1 MSTFC
6 PNLSNKQ
13 VKQDFNQLIDMVGE
27 NIAYYLWNKYEGD
40 MSQALGRAQ
49 DIQSQMNIRSF
60 ELKPGMIIFG
70 HPGIGKTYAIEHAL
84 HKGKFIDWDVEFN
97 EKRDKWI
104 EEHSGTKK
112 GTPEYK
118 KARNKYMIHPEE
130 HPEYME
136 FITQEWNRVKNKTK
150 QEGKILFASPH
161 NLLKS
166 FTSDFDLIINLDQSD
181 FVQRNMQRGGDQE
194 SSLLWKQGIDETISN
209 VSGIRTITLKQGEYL
224 SDFLNKHSSQQSIR
238 RRKNFTAAE
247 FAASSRLSSLLRELF
262 PEISVEYVD
271 GIEGGHVGKAEYEA
285 LKILVDMFE
294 STSDTEPHE
303 YAHFYIEMF
312 KNSELVQNG
321 IKEFGSKEKLV
332 QAVGVR
338 AIEMDG
344 KARNWWQKFK
354 DFIKKLLNKNKYAK
368 EALLAEL
375 TDAFLTRSDIGE
387 GVSIY
392 DLLGVDYQS
401 TPDISTVQALLQQKA
416 ASIMYSSSEHS
427 YVDRATG
434 KAMRSVSKW
443 LEALKYSTYDA
454 DSADSIQ
461 KEINDDAREGGSRIH
476 AVMES
481 LWLGTFKESDYLQY
495 FSSSALKDMQKIHE
509 QLNAQY
515 EFVAAEAMLSDVK
528 HNVAGTADLIVRERS
543 TGKYVLLDYK
553 SKMFAYNNTKLNKK
567 GNKLRGFL
575 FATSKEY
582 TTLPIRDKYDAQLS
596 AYRKM
601 LNDMGIP
608 VEEHGIIPLVYAVN
622 GNKVTKMMI
631 SDNFGGEKSV
641 YNKNLKERHFAS
653 LKTPEN
659 IHHDIYYGIFQ
670 EKSDDEKD
678 EIRQKMIKDLR
689 DSFEKVI
696 KHLTIQKDI
705 LKARGRRTASSQVG
719 YLLDQFEDI
728 QELEALFKYTK
739 HGIDQLEAIS
749 KNLKRLI
756 SLGKNATW
764 DMSTLQ
770 EYKDVAT
777 SYQVVGEISADI
789 ERYSSLLDSKTVSS
803 MRSFCNQLQNLQ
815 TYIISEC
822 NNKLAEMYMEDAKR
836 YVKNI
841 EMDYRDEYE
850 KEFKEKNP
858 KQNSETQSQY
868 NARKQAYID
877 KKVED
882 NRDEIEAATK
892 KFLTEQ
898 ADVANAGFEVTG
910 VFAMVNSALESP
922 DPFVQYSMMK
932 YWEVIR
938 DRDRKYLEFQAKLQK
953 ILKEYRKK
961 YGYSNFQ
968 NDKNYFEDFVEVTD
982 QGCYLVNPWSASF
995 IDARDKAF
1003 TEIRESDK
1011 SSIEKEIAR
1020 LEWMDKNF
1028 PISDKQSYDN
1038 EFKTA
1043 LDVYFQNKD
1052 KDESLKKQ
1060 WDALEKN
1067 NKLEPTKQSTLW
1079 QLLGKKEITGT
1090 TYEFIKDLKHE
1101 LDKKYRAPNT
1111 ELYPNTKYEKLLALK
1126 ASNDPKWQLYELFKS
1141 VSEDIDGR
1149 MGSHKLKLEY
1159 RLPGVVKRG
1168 REIVGRDG
1176 VKKAMSAY
1184 IQRESFIMADE
1195 VLRGSYVNQAGVQI
1209 DMIPLPFKKAL
1220 NEEEQSFDLPT
1231 VYAMWY
1237 SAAMEFLGKRE
1248 IEALML
1254 ETQRVL
1260 DERLTKTNK
1269 QSLLK
1274 KGSGATVNE
1283 KKENTAKQFRSWMD
1297 IVFYGNRLEDYGA
1310 INLPASDKQVDV
1322 AKLIKAL
1329 VQWQNTR
1336 VMTANM
1342 TSWIN
1347 NAMVGEITQIED
1359 VLVGRYLSSRA
1370 YHKASKIFGSNLI
1383 NMAADV
1389 NSVVPKNKYNRIAD
1403 YFGLFHDSPNQ
1414 SITGFL
1420 RHSISDVGHVGQA
1433 VGDRF
1438 LQLRYLLGM
1447 LCELQA
1453 VDKDGN
1459 VLGDMLD
1466 FIDIND
1472 DMQLVVDPKVTNFD
1486 TATVDKFAL
1495 GVQKTILRNHGNYS
1509 SHWSVAISNAW
1520 YGWMGLSLRNWIA
1533 SSVERRFGREQVDS
1547 VTGTRFKGFYRTT
1560 FKWLFTESRA
1570 ATSVINFIASH
1581 IKDGEKYKRQVVHW
1595 SELSDRQKQDL
1606 KSTAIEFGVAALAYA
1621 TYCLLGLAGD
1631 DDDNDALAMLRYQS
1645 YRLFTDLTFYTL
1657 PTSFTKIL
1665 QDPFPTMN
1673 LLTDATNVLIQ
1684 LVSPMEEYNSGRHM
1698 FDNKLLDKTIKLLPA
1713 FKQIHRVDNISA
1725 EMEYFIRKA

>member
-6 PNLSNKQ
+6 PNLRNPQ

-27 NIAYYLWNKYEGD
+27 NVAYYLWNKYEGD
-40 MSQALGRAQ
+40 MSQALPRAQ
-49 DIQSQMNIRSF
+49 DIQSQMNVQSV
-60 ELKPGMIIFG
+60 ES
-70 HPGIGKTYAIEHAL
+70 
-84 HKGKFIDWDVEFN
+84 KG
-97 EKRDKWI
+97 
-104 EEHSGTKK
+104 
-112 GTPEYK
+112 
-118 KARNKYMIHPEE
+118 
-130 HPEYME
+130 
-136 FITQEWNRVKNKTK
+136 
-150 QEGKILFASPH
+150 L
-161 NLLKS
+161 
-166 FTSDFDLIINLDQSD
+166 
-181 FVQRNMQRGGDQE
+181 
-194 SSLLWKQGIDETISN
+194 
-209 VSGIRTITLKQGEYL
+209 
-224 SDFLNKHSSQQSIR
+224 R
-238 RRKNFTAAE
+238 RRKNFTAIE

-338 AIEMDG
+338 TVEMDG
-344 KARNWWQKFK
+344 KARTWWQKFK

-368 EALLAEL
+368 EALLAEI
-375 TDAFLTRSDIGE
+375 TDAFLTRQDLGE

-392 DLLGVDYQS
+392 DLLGVDYY
-401 TPDISTVQALLQQKA
+401 TIPDVSTVRALLQKKA
-416 ASIMYSSSEHS
+416 SSIRYSALDHS

-434 KAMRSVSKW
+434 KSMRSVSKW
-443 LEALKYSTYDA
+443 LEVLKYNTYDS

-461 KEINDDAREGGSRIH
+461 KEINDEAREGGSRIH

-481 LWLGTFKESDYLQY
+481 LWLGTFKESDYTQY
-495 FSSSALKDMQKIHE
+495 FSKQALDDLREIHKK
-509 QLNAQY
+509 LNQQY
-515 EFVAAEAMLSDVK
+515 EFVAAEAMLSDVE

-543 TGKYVLLDYK
+543 TGKYILLDYK
-553 SKMFAYNNTKLNKK
+553 SKMFKYNESDTNKK
-567 GNKLRGFL
+567 GNKLRGFM
-575 FATSKEY
+575 FATSKKY
-582 TTLPIRDKYDAQLS
+582 TTIPIRDKYDAQLS
-596 AYRKM
+596 TYRKM

-622 GNKVTKMMI
+622 GDKVTKMMI
-631 SDNFGGEKSV
+631 SNNFGGTKSN
-641 YNKNLKERHFAS
+641 YNENLNKRHFAT

-659 IHHDIYYGIFQ
+659 ISHDINYGIFQ
-670 EKSDDEKD
+670 EKSEDEKD
-678 EIRQKMIKDLR
+678 ELRQKMIKDLR

-739 HGIDQLEAIS
+739 HGIEQLQAIS
-749 KNLKRLI
+749 NNLKRLI
-756 SLGKNATW
+756 RLGKNATW

-789 ERYSSLLDSKTVSS
+789 ERYSSLLDSTTVSS
-803 MRSFCNQLQNLQ
+803 IRGFCNQLQNLQ

-841 EMDYRDEYE
+841 EMDYRDRYE

-858 KQNSETQSQY
+858 KKESETQSEY
-868 NARKQAYID
+868 NARKKVYID

-898 ADVANAGFEVTG
+898 ASVANSGFEVTG
-910 VFAMVNSALESP
+910 VFALVNSALESP

-938 DRDRKYLEFQAKLQK
+938 DRDRQYLEFQAKLQK

-968 NDKNYFEDFVEVTD
+968 NDKDYFEDFVEITES
-982 QGCYLVNPWSASF
+982 GCYLVNPWSAAF
-995 IDARDKAF
+995 LDARDKAF
-1003 TEIRESDK
+1003 AEIRESDK
-1011 SSIEKEIAR
+1011 TSMEKEIAR
-1020 LEWMDKNF
+1020 LEWMNKHF
-1028 PISDKQSYDN
+1028 PVSDKDAYNSEYQKAVDEY
-1038 EFKTA
+1038 FK
-1043 LDVYFQNKD
+1043 NKD
-1052 KDESLKKQ
+1052 KDEALKKEYEAF
-1060 WDALEKN
+1060 DKN
-1067 NKLEPTKQSTLW
+1067 NKLEDSKRATLW
-1079 QLLGKKEITGT
+1079 QLLGRKEITGT
-1090 TYEFIKDLKHE
+1090 TYEFLKDLKSE
-1101 LDKKYRAPNT
+1101 LDKKYRIPNK
-1111 ELYPNTKYEKLLALK
+1111 ELYPNPKYDKLMALK
-1126 ASNDPKWQLYELFKS
+1126 ESNDPKWQLYDLFRTA
-1141 VSEDIDGR
+1141 SEQIDNR
-1149 MGSHKLKLEY
+1149 MGSHKLRLEY
-1159 RLPGVVKRG
+1159 KLPGVVKRG
-1168 REIVGRDG
+1168 REVVGRDG

-1195 VLRGSYVNQAGVQI
+1195 VLRGSYVNQAGVKI
-1209 DMIPLPFKKAL
+1209 DMIPLPFKKVL

-1237 SAAMEFLGKRE
+1237 SAAMEFLGKRQ
-1248 IEALML
+1248 IEAQML
-1254 ETQRVL
+1254 ETQRIL
-1260 DERLTKTNK
+1260 DERVTKTNK
-1269 QSLLK
+1269 RSLLK
-1274 KGSGATVNE
+1274 KDSTETVNE
-1283 KKENTAKQFRSWMD
+1283 KKQNTAKQFKSWMD

-1310 INLPASDKQVDV
+1310 IDLPASDKQVDV

-1347 NAMVGEITQIED
+1347 NAMVGEVTQIED
-1359 VLVGRYLSSRA
+1359 VLVGRYLSKRA
-1370 YHKASKIFGSNLI
+1370 YHKASKIFGSNMI
-1383 NMAADV
+1383 NMAKDV
-1389 NSVVPKNKYNRIAD
+1389 NSVVPKNKYNRLAD

-1420 RHSISDVGHVGQA
+1420 RHSIADVGHVGQA

-1453 VDKDGN
+1453 VDKNGN

-1472 DMQLVVDPKVTNFD
+1472 DMQLVVDPKVVNFD
-1486 TATVDKFAL
+1486 TAAVDKFAL
-1495 GVQKTILRNHGNYS
+1495 GVQKIVLRNHGNYS

-1533 SSVERRFGREQVDS
+1533 SSVERRFGKEQVDS
-1547 VTGTRFKGFYRTT
+1547 VTGTRFSGFYRTT

-1570 ATSVINFIASH
+1570 ATSVINFIAAH
-1581 IKDGEKYKRQVVHW
+1581 IKEGEKYKKQIVKW
-1595 SELSDRQKQDL
+1595 EELSDRQRQDI
-1606 KSTAIEFGVAALAYA
+1606 KSFLIEFGAAALGYA
-1621 TYCLLGLAGD
+1621 TYCLLGLVGD

-1657 PTSFTKIL
+1657 PTSFAKIL
-1665 QDPFPTMN
+1665 QDPFPSMN
-1673 LLTDATNVLIQ
+1673 LLTDATNVFIQ
-1684 LVSPMEEYNSGRHM
+1684 ILSPLEEYNSGRHM
-1698 FDNKLLDKTIKLLPA
+1698 FDNKLLDKTIKLFPA
-1713 FKQIHRVDNISA
+1713 FKQIHRMDNISA
-1725 EMEYFIRKA
+1725 EMEYFIRRA